1 MTSVWFLFPPP
12 IGGLVWS
19 RQVSAEMRHLQK
31 YLLRLGQSQTPE
43 ICQAD
48 RRGLA
53 RQVQGEL
60 DRGAGGGGRAD
71 GEVPREQ
78 GQTLRAHPHENGKAA
93 ASGS

>member
-1 MTSVWFLFPPP
+1 M
-12 IGGLVWS
+12 
-19 RQVSAEMRHLQK
+19 QHLERIQK

-53 RQVQGEL
+53 GQVQGEL

-93 ASGS
+93 ASGSGSRNLSCY